1 MISGKII
8 AVRTNKTVYRDGDR
22 CIKLFGEG
30 YSKAGV
36 FSEALNLAYA
46 EETGL
51 NVPKVIDVTS
61 IDGKWAIV
69 TEFIEGKSL
78 NRLMEE
84 NPDKT
89 EEYMELFTRLHIEL
103 GKKRCPMMC
112 RVTDKITE
120 KVRRSEMKATLR
132 FGLYSLLGSMEHEY
146 DLCHG
151 DFVPA
156 NVIIGPDGKQN
167 IIDWSHAAAGP
178 VAADAAKTYLILKV
192 TNRTKEAEI
201 YLKLF
206 TEMSGIGEE
215 LIKKWIPLSAASYG
229 IRGNEEEKRF
239 IDACINLL
247 GK

>member
-1 MISGKII
+1 M
-8 AVRTNKTVYRDGDR
+8 
-22 CIKLFGEG
+22 
-30 YSKAGV
+30 
-36 FSEALNLAYA
+36 
-46 EETGL
+46 
-51 NVPKVIDVTS
+51 
-61 IDGKWAIV
+61 

-89 EEYMELFTRLHIEL
+89 GEYMELFTRLHIEL

-156 NVIIGPDGKQN
+156 NVIIGPDGGAEYHRLVTCGGGACRGGRGENLSYFEGDEPCKRSGD
-167 IIDWSHAAAGP
+167 IFEAFYRDVRHRRG
-178 VAADAAKTYLILKV
+178 AD
-192 TNRTKEAEI
+192 
-201 YLKLF
+201 
-206 TEMSGIGEE
+206 
-215 LIKKWIPLSAASYG
+215 
-229 IRGNEEEKRF
+229 
-239 IDACINLL
+239 
-247 GK
+247 